1 MPNAL
6 PIQLGPTPDSGQLGK
21 SPGSA
26 GKPSSHGSFTH
37 VLSQSSRG
45 HAAGQ
50 APSGSH
56 TKATPAAT
64 AEAPGH
70 GHAVKKSL
78 QHGQETA
85 SAKPSTAAAVAVP
98 AGPPPAPVPG
108 VPLKGGK
115 GHTAGSANSAG
126 SVGHPPRR
134 LPIPGGLATRARPMQ
149 SPTQSPVKAHTPVTH
164 VVRQGAAAASR
175 PSEAQGELFPPEPPG
190 SANLKVGNT
199 ASHAL
204 ERTGPSATRSSAA
217 GPLHAEVQAGVQSQ
231 AGVESPKSTG
241 SRNKASVSV
250 AGPKPSAP
258 TSGNGAT
265 PGNASTPVVSPMSA
279 SHGHG
284 GHGAPS
290 HAGPALV
297 QTKTPTEPQPP
308 AWKVQSNGVVAQDG
322 TKRSSW
328 TIQPPLTNAPAMKL
342 ELTQNGSKL
351 KADLTVSPQVMGLI
365 NASPTALPHHAVHLP
380 EGVSTLEF
388 SLFTQGGGTGF
399 GEQSAQAGSGQP
411 GNAPVPYQS
420 GHAAPM
426 GAALVESVG
435 TINNGIDYRA

>member
-26 GKPSSHGSFTH
+26 GKPSSRGSFTH

-45 HAAGQ
+45 HAHGQ

-56 TKATPAAT
+56 TKAASAAT

-70 GHAVKKSL
+70 GRAVKKSL

-85 SAKPSTAAAVAVP
+85 SAKPSTAAVVAVP
-98 AGPPPAPVPG
+98 VGPPPAPVPG

-115 GHTAGSANSAG
+115 GHAAGSANSAG

-149 SPTQSPVKAHTPVTH
+149 SPTQSPVKAHMPVTH
-164 VVRQGAAAASR
+164 VVRQGAATASR
-175 PSEAQGELFPPEPPG
+175 PSAVSGDSLPPADPG
-190 SANLKVGNT
+190 SAHLNVGNT
-199 ASHAL
+199 VSHTLAG
-204 ERTGPSATRSSAA
+204 TGPSATRASAA
-217 GPLHAEVQAGVQSQ
+217 LHAEVQAGVQSQ

-241 SRNKASVSV
+241 SRNKTSVSV

-265 PGNASTPVVSPMSA
+265 PGNASTPVVSPMSI

-290 HAGPALV
+290 HAGPSLV

-308 AWKVQSNGVVAQDG
+308 AWKVQSNGVVAQNG

-328 TIQPPLTNAPAMKL
+328 TIQPPLANAPAMKL
-342 ELTQNGSKL
+342 ELTQSGSKL
-351 KADLTVSPQVMGLI
+351 KADLTVSQQVMGLI

-399 GEQSAQAGSGQP
+399 GEQSTQAGSGQP
-411 GNAPVPYQS
+411 GNATVPYQS
-420 GHAAPM
+420 GQAAPI
-426 GAALVESVG
+426 GAALVESAG